1 MVSSSRKDCSRV
13 CANAFV
19 LKAKL
24 AGLIGRAKSWVNP
37 ILISLRLSG
46 GELVKALLHN
56 SSSGAIAE
64 SFRALRVAAQVGN
77 SGERQ

>member
-1 MVSSSRKDCSRV
+1 
-13 CANAFV
+13 

-46 GELVKALLHN
+46 GKLVKTVLHN
-56 SSSGAIAE
+56 SSGGAIAE
-64 SFRALRVAAQVGN
+64 SFRALRVAAQV
-77 SGERQ
+77 